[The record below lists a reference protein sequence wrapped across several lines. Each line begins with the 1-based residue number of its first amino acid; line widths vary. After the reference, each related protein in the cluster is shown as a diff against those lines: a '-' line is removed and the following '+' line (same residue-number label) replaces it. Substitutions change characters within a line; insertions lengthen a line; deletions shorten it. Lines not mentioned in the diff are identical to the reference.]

1 VSLAVVVL
9 CAILGFFVGSLAWI
23 VARNQATQRPL
34 WGPPRCETALGISIS
49 PKAQAAA
56 ATEGETEPVV
66 HATDPTSGCGAPLPT
81 LAWLP
86 LYGFGT
92 AFRCPNCETRQSL
105 WRATTEVLT
114 ALYFAIAAS
123 RIGDGLHLTAVL
135 IFTLP
140 LLVIFLVDTWTRLIY
155 TNVIYLGTA
164 AGLIFALA
172 EGDLSEL
179 FKAVL
184 AMIAALAVF
193 LLFYFFAGVFYRSV
207 KVVPFGRGDI
217 YLAVMIASMVR
228 LDGLVRALFLG
239 ILLAAV
245 GGLFLLATKRVSRR
259 QAMPYGPYLC
269 LGALIALIWQV

>member
-1 VSLAVVVL
+1 VSLIVVVL
-9 CAILGFFVGSLAWI
+9 CAILGFFAGSLAWI
-23 VARNQATQRPL
+23 VARNQTMQRPL

-49 PKAQAAA
+49 PKAHAPA
-56 ATEGETEPVV
+56 ATEGDAEPIEHLTE
-66 HATDPTSGCGAPLPT
+66 PTSGCGAALPS

-105 WRATTEVLT
+105 GRAATEVLT
-114 ALYFAIAAS
+114 AIYFAVAAS
-123 RIGDGLHLTAVL
+123 RIDDGLHLAAVL
-135 IFTLP
+135 VFTFP

-164 AGLIFALA
+164 TGLIFALA
-172 EGDLSEL
+172 EGGLSEL

-184 AMIAALAVF
+184 AMVAALAVF
-193 LLFYFFAGVFYRSV
+193 LMFYFFAGVFYRNV
-207 KVVPFGRGDI
+207 RVVPFGRGDI

-228 LDGLVRALFLG
+228 LEDLIRALFLG
-239 ILLAAV
+239 ILLAAG
-245 GGLFLLATKRVSRR
+245 GGLLLIATKRVSRR

-269 LGALIALIWQV
+269 LGALIALIW